1 MYILSGTYDHLG
13 DESVVLGVYHSIEE
27 MQSALNEW
35 HAAEA
40 QLSHYFFDVKDPNQ
54 PLDWSND
61 QQALYPTTASN

>member
-1 MYILSGTYDHLG
+1 MYILSGSTSKSS

-35 HAAEA
+35 HAAEV
-40 QLSHYFFDVKDPNQ
+40 QLSHYFFDVKHPNQ

-61 QQALYPTTASN
+61 QQALYPKTA